1 MEAFA
6 QMTKGAGFEVGHS
19 SSHSSRSSHSST
31 VGQFCDT
38 LIGASTDKEW

>member
-6 QMTKGAGFEVGHS
+6 HMTKGGGFEVGHN
-19 SSHSSRSSHSST
+19 SSHSSRSSM